1 MSTKQNYAK
10 KYGQVFLND
19 PNIAKI
25 EVNALSLEKT
35 DTVLEIGPGEGI
47 LTDLLLK
54 SGCRVIAVE
63 ADHRFVG
70 LLNSR
75 YSREIGSGQLQVI
88 KENFLDLPGMKVQ
101 KIIGN
106 IPYMISSEIIFALYR
121 HEFSRAVLM
130 TQKEFAV
137 RMIARAGDK
146 EYSRLSVSTSLRYSV
161 KIVHKVS
168 RQSFR
173 PVPKV
178 DSSIILLTRKNEY
191 PEEEILRIDEF
202 TKKLFSN
209 KRKMIRSILAD
220 CPEKFMERRPD
231 SLSIEDII
239 EISRTASL

>member
-1 MSTKQNYAK
+1 MSARPHYAK

-54 SGCRVIAVE
+54 SGCKVIAVE
-63 ADHRFVG
+63 ADHRFVDI
-70 LLNSR
+70 LRVR
-75 YSREIGSGQLQVI
+75 YCREIDSGQLQVI

-121 HEFSRAVLM
+121 HEFIRAVLM
-130 TQKEFAV
+130 TQKEFAT
-137 RMIARAGDK
+137 RMTARAGDK

-161 KIVHKVS
+161 KIVHNVS

-178 DSSIILLTRKNEY
+178 DSSIIMLTKKNEY
-191 PEEEILRIDEF
+191 PEDEILRIDEF
-202 TKKLFSN
+202 TKKMFSN

-220 CPEKFMERRPD
+220 CPEKFIERRPD